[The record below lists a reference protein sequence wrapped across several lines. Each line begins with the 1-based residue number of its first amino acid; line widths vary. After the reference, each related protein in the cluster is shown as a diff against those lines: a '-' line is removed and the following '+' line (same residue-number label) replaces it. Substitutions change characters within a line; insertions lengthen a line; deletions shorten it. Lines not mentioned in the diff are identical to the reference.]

1 MFKASVKML
10 FMRQASALQSARLSS
25 RPNTGQQRNVGRYF
39 LKKCHKVVTKR
50 DDLLILVLM
59 PSKSQTPFGKE
70 VELTCSQ
77 QPHISRF

>member
-1 MFKASVKML
+1 MRCKVLGFRVDRIQGNSVTWED
-10 FMRQASALQSARLSS
+10 FFQ
-25 RPNTGQQRNVGRYF
+25 
-39 LKKCHKVVTKR
+39 KCHKVVTKR
-50 DDLLILVLM
+50 DGLLILVLM